1 MRISWLMKMKTKTC
15 AKCGKIMDENI
26 KYCQNCGSSEFIG
39 TEVVKARQSK
49 PSIVHSLLYW
59 EYDGYYMLA
68 KSKILSIIIFLI
80 LSTVS
85 IMGNVFGVV
94 FLSLIIS
101 IIIFLIGYIIHKI
114 ISHPSKVQL
123 EYSDNGVLVD
133 LSHFFLFWQNKKTG
147 EYVLS
152 KTKIICHILFIL
164 FAAWGSTLNP
174 PSFFAILLF
183 GGVFEIIAFIIGS
196 GIHKLTNPYPVN
208 TKKTLPKKKKE
219 LPKTEPAPPKPEV
232 KDESVIPEYVGYK
245 NHINELRDEYEL
257 KDKHAR
263 ELIEKRFEPPQLTH
277 TRFIGVVDKS
287 NELFKKQCESALTM
301 IDLASEH
308 SAKIEN
314 EIKTRIKVLENIS
327 AKLDDLTNELVI
339 NMSDDNDE
347 DIHNLFDEMSDLV
360 KSVKDYE

>member
-1 MRISWLMKMKTKTC
+1 MMKMKTKTC

-49 PSIVHSLLYW
+49 PSLVHSLLYW
-59 EYDGYYMLA
+59 EYDGYYLLA

-80 LSTVS
+80 LSSIS
-85 IMGNVFGVV
+85 IMRNAGGVI
-94 FLSLIIS
+94 FLSLIIAL
-101 IIIFLIGYIIHKI
+101 IIFLVGYIIHKI
-114 ISHPSKVQL
+114 ISHPTKAQL
-123 EYSDNGVLVD
+123 EYNDNGVLVD

-152 KTKIICHILFIL
+152 KTKIICHIIFIL

-183 GGVFEIIAFIIGS
+183 GGVFEIIAFLIGT

-208 TKKTLPKKKKE
+208 TKKTVTKQKE
-219 LPKTEPAPPKPEV
+219 LPKKEPAPPKPEV
-232 KDESVIPEYVGYK
+232 NEVDVIPEYEGYR
-245 NHINELRDEYEL
+245 NHINELRDEYAL

-263 ELIEKRFEPPQLTH
+263 ELIDKRFEPPQLTH
-277 TRFIGVVDKS
+277 TRFMGVVDKS
-287 NELFKKQCESALTM
+287 NELFTKQSESALTM
-301 IDLASEH
+301 IDLASEQ
-308 SAKIEN
+308 SDKIEN
-314 EIKTRIKVLENIS
+314 EIKSRIKVLENIS
-327 AKLDDLTNELVI
+327 SKLDDLTNELVI

>member
-1 MRISWLMKMKTKTC
+1 MKMKTKTC

-49 PSIVHSLLYW
+49 PSLVHSLLYW
-59 EYDGYYMLA
+59 EYDGYYLLA

-80 LSTVS
+80 LSSIS
-85 IMGNVFGVV
+85 IMRNAGGVI
-94 FLSLIIS
+94 FLSLIIAL
-101 IIIFLIGYIIHKI
+101 IIFLVGYIIHKI
-114 ISHPSKVQL
+114 ISHPTKAQL
-123 EYSDNGVLVD
+123 EYNDNGVLVD

-152 KTKIICHILFIL
+152 KTKIICHIIFIL

-183 GGVFEIIAFIIGS
+183 GGVFEIIAFLIGT

-208 TKKTLPKKKKE
+208 TKKTVTKQKE
-219 LPKTEPAPPKPEV
+219 LPKKEPAPPKPEV
-232 KDESVIPEYVGYK
+232 NEVDVIPEYEGYR
-245 NHINELRDEYEL
+245 NHINELRDEYAL

-263 ELIEKRFEPPQLTH
+263 ELIDKRFEPPQLTH
-277 TRFIGVVDKS
+277 TRFMGVVDKS
-287 NELFKKQCESALTM
+287 NELFTKQSESALTM
-301 IDLASEH
+301 IDLASEQ
-308 SAKIEN
+308 SDKIEN
-314 EIKTRIKVLENIS
+314 EIKSRIKVLENIS
-327 AKLDDLTNELVI
+327 SKLDDLTNELVI